1 MYVLPIFLSNTNQIA
16 PIGGK
21 MQGQIEEIEM
31 QIGKAE
37 PSIKKIELPL
47 LLIKLRVDYI
57 ETWLA
62 RLERRVKALEEIN
75 D

>member
-1 MYVLPIFLSNTNQIA
+1 
-16 PIGGK
+16 
-21 MQGQIEEIEM
+21 MQGQIEEMEM

-47 LLIKLRVDYI
+47 LLIKLRVDNI

-62 RLERRVKALEEIN
+62 RLERRVRALE
-75 D
+75 